1 MSLEHLPPYR
11 GIHPFRFVDRD
22 YYFGREDLID
32 ELTAKVLLYR
42 LVVLFGES
50 GVGKSSL
57 INAGLISALRD
68 KGFQPERLRVRP
80 FEAQPISV
88 ERVSGGTGKSDGF
101 LKSIFVD
108 EGSPG
113 SNRLRV
119 VDRSLEQ
126 FKATVETAGHESNA
140 VLIFDQFEELF
151 TLFSQKDD
159 KGTLDNLQRRLLE
172 MLVGIIKNPG
182 LKVKIVIAIREDY
195 LAKLDVL
202 AKEYPQIFDHRV
214 LLEQLDQDESAK
226 AILCPF
232 RGPVQFPSKL
242 TPKLAVTIIKEL
254 SSSQME
260 GSIHPTELQ
269 IVCRRL
275 WDSFASQVPA
285 IGTTHFVE
293 LGRTKGI
300 IEGFLTSQ
308 LTAMGPPLREI
319 AVGVLSSLIT
329 DSGTRDVVS
338 KEKIVDVMED
348 LQNEVLL
355 DQALRFLEDRR
366 LINAT
371 FERGTTFYEL
381 SSEFLIGPIQK
392 EREQFIL
399 EQERRRERK
408 IIGRR
413 FKFVSLVVVLL
424 TVLLLTFF
432 YFLANER
439 AKGRERAE
447 ELQQQQSEARKI
459 VEVESRKNLQTRSL
473 LDNLSDLASAETARR
488 QGARDNLVRDAE
500 TNEIPIAILPLI
512 EDLVRRKD
520 PELADSYLT
529 LLTNAIL
536 KTPPVEVVPVNNPV
550 RVAIQFSGDEQ
561 LRLARQL
568 KSGLERDGMVAVIR
582 RVSQGPRYSE
592 LRYFIATDKDV
603 ANQVAARIRE
613 LGLAGVQAVYV
624 SGYEN
629 STLVQP
635 RQFEL
640 WFVGL
645 PQPSPSPTVETP
657 ASPDLTGY
665 SLGSP
670 ARGNAWYVAIYPE
683 SPTLYQRVVLSN
695 LLGTVGNLD
704 GVSAKLY
711 ANGVKIG
718 PYKDKERAEQ
728 ARQRTIEALR
738 DNTQVKLKGEPSLTY
753 IPAF

>member
-1 MSLEHLPPYR
+1 MTPLPPYR
-11 GIHPFRFVDRD
+11 GILPFRYVDRD
-22 YYFGREDLID
+22 YYFGREEVIADLV
-32 ELTAKVLLYR
+32 ANVVLYR
-42 LVVLFGES
+42 LVVLFGDS

-57 INAGLISALRD
+57 INAGLIPALRG
-68 KGFQPERLRVRP
+68 KGFHPERLRVRP

-88 ERVSGGTGKSDGF
+88 ERVSAGMGRNDGF
-101 LKSIFVD
+101 LKSIFVE

-126 FKATVETAGHESNA
+126 FKATVESAGHDARA

-151 TLFSQKDD
+151 TLFSKKDG
-159 KGTLDNLQRRLLE
+159 KGTLEDLQRRLLE
-172 MLVGIIKNPG
+172 MLVGIINNPR
-182 LKVKIVIAIREDY
+182 LKVKIVIAVREDY

-202 AKEYPQIFDHRV
+202 AKHYPQIFDHRI
-214 LLEQLDQDESAK
+214 LLEQLDQDESVQ
-226 AILCPF
+226 AILRPF
-232 RGPVQFPSKL
+232 DGPVQFPSKL
-242 TPKLAVTIIKEL
+242 TPELADTIIAEL
-254 SSSQME
+254 SGSQME
-260 GSIHPTELQ
+260 GFVHPTELQ

-275 WDSFASQVPA
+275 WDTFADQTPE
-285 IGTTHFVE
+285 IGTTQFVE

-308 LTAMGPPLREI
+308 LTEMGAALRET
-319 AVGVLSSLIT
+319 AVAVLSNLIT

-355 DQALRFLEDRR
+355 DKALRYLEDRR
-366 LINAT
+366 LINTT

-392 EREQFIL
+392 ERERFVL

-408 IIGRR
+408 IIVRR
-413 FKFVSLVVVLL
+413 VKYVSLVAALL
-424 TVLLLTFF
+424 TILLLTFF

-439 AKGRERAE
+439 SKREEAE
-447 ELQQQQSEARKI
+447 EMALQRTAELTIA
-459 VEVESRKNLQTRSL
+459 EVESRKNLQTRSL
-473 LDNLSDLASAETARR
+473 LNNLSDLVSTEPAKR
-488 QGARDNLVRDAE
+488 QGARDNIVRDAE

-512 EDLVRRKD
+512 EDIVRRKD
-520 PELADSYLT
+520 PALADSYLT
-529 LLTNAIL
+529 SLSNAIS
-536 KTPPVEVVPVNNPV
+536 KTPPVDVEPVGNPARVV
-550 RVAIQFSGDEQ
+550 IQFSGDEQ

-568 KSGLERDGMVAVIR
+568 RTGLERDGMVAAIR
-582 RVSQGPRYSE
+582 RVSQGPRNSE
-592 LRYFIATDKDV
+592 LRYFIATDKDL
-603 ANQVAARIRE
+603 ANHVAAKIRG

-635 RQFEL
+635 MQFEL

-645 PQPSPSPTVETP
+645 PQPSPSPPADTP
-657 ASPDLTGY
+657 VSPDLTGY

-683 SPTLYQRVVLSN
+683 SPTLYHRVVLSG
-695 LLGTVGNLD
+695 LLETVANMD

-718 PYKDKERAEQ
+718 PYKEKERAEE

-738 DNTQVKLKGEPSLTY
+738 ANTQIKLKAEPSLTY
-753 IPAF
+753 IAAF